1 MTPLAR
7 VLIVEDEVIVALE
20 LQSHLERLGYAVLD
34 TVTTGEE
41 ALEQAAALRPDLI
54 LMDIRLAGRL
64 DGIEAARRIRTTQ
77 EVAVVFLTAYGDAAT
92 LERAKEASPFGYLLK
107 PFNERELFATLE
119 VALHKYRA
127 QRRLQESHDDL
138 VQLLD
143 GLHLGTV
150 LTDERG
156 HITFMSQAARQ
167 LLGLEDSVV
176 RDIPWPQAFPFNSSV
191 LDRLKAMAHHDPAEA
206 TRLPAR
212 VERRD
217 GRQYWAEIEV
227 RDDPR
232 HPERRIFVFYDA
244 TEVFNLRQ
252 QLTARQAYHDLIGT
266 SKPMQAVFQQI
277 EAVARV
283 DSTVLIEGETGT
295 GKELVARAI
304 HNASHRKHKPFV
316 AVNCAALTETLA
328 ASQLF
333 GHRRGAFTGAVT
345 DHEGYFG
352 AAHGGT
358 LFLDEIG
365 DIPLDVQ
372 VNLLRVL
379 EQRTITRVGET
390 TPRPVDV
397 RIVAASHRSLPEEVE
412 KGRFRADLLYRIRVA
427 RVELPSLHER
437 TGDIPLLVET
447 FLTQCSTRMR
457 KPMTDV
463 STEAMRALLD
473 YAWPGNVRELRN
485 VMEYA
490 VIRAQG
496 PILQR
501 EDLPPELKHPQL
513 PGNIRAGTFSEAT
526 EKGRILAALQHTKG
540 NRKEAAR
547 VLGISR
553 ATFYRWLTQHGLD
566 TP

>member
-1 MTPLAR
+1 
-7 VLIVEDEVIVALE
+7 
-20 LQSHLERLGYAVLD
+20 
-34 TVTTGEE
+34 
-41 ALEQAAALRPDLI
+41 
-54 LMDIRLAGRL
+54 
-64 DGIEAARRIRTTQ
+64 
-77 EVAVVFLTAYGDAAT
+77 
-92 LERAKEASPFGYLLK
+92 
-107 PFNERELFATLE
+107 
-119 VALHKYRA
+119 
-127 QRRLQESHDDL
+127 
-138 VQLLD
+138 
-143 GLHLGTV
+143 V

-167 LLGLEDSVV
+167 LLGLEDSAV
-176 RDIPWPQAFPFNSSV
+176 RDIPWPQAFPFSSSV

-379 EQRTITRVGET
+379 EQRAITRVGET

-397 RIVAASHRSLPEEVE
+397 RIVTASHRSLPEEVE

-437 TGDIPLLVET
+437 TGDIPLLVEA

-501 EDLPPELKHPQL
+501 EDLPPELKHPQM
-513 PGNIRAGTFSEAT
+513 PGNIRAGTFSEAA

>member
-1 MTPLAR
+1 MNTLAR

-20 LQSHLERLGYAVLD
+20 LQSHLERLGYEVLD

-41 ALEQAAALRPDLI
+41 ALQKAAALRPDLI

-64 DGIEAARRIRTTQ
+64 DGIEAARRIRTAQ

-107 PFNERELFATLE
+107 PFSERELFATLE
-119 VALHKYRA
+119 VALHKYRS

-150 LTDERG
+150 MTDEQG
-156 HITFMSQAARQ
+156 QITFMSQAARQ
-167 LLGLEDSVV
+167 LLGLEGHDLLGTSWQ
-176 RDIPWPQAFPFNSSV
+176 RAFPFSRSV
-191 LDRLKAMAHHDPAEA
+191 LDCLEAMARHDPAEPA
-206 TRLPAR
+206 RLPAR

-244 TEVFNLRQ
+244 TEVFNLRH
-252 QLTARQAYHDLIGT
+252 QLNAGQAYHDLIGT
-266 SKPMQAVFQQI
+266 SKAMQVVFQQI

-304 HNASHRKHKPFV
+304 HNASHRKHKPFI

-333 GHRRGAFTGAVT
+333 GHRRGSFTGAVT

-427 RVELPSLHER
+427 RVELPSLRER

-447 FLTQCSTRMR
+447 FLNQCSIRMR
-457 KPMTDV
+457 KPVTEV
-463 STEAMRALLD
+463 STDAMRALLN
-473 YAWPGNVRELRN
+473 YPWPGNVRELRN

-490 VIRAQG
+490 IIRAQG
-496 PILQR
+496 TVLQWD
-501 EDLPPELKHPQL
+501 DLPPELKQPLRSAHRTA
-513 PGNIRAGTFSEAT
+513 NTFSEVT
-526 EKGRILAALQHTKG
+526 EKGRILAALQHTNG
-540 NRKEAAR
+540 NRREAAR
-547 VLGISR
+547 MLGISR

-566 TP
+566 AT